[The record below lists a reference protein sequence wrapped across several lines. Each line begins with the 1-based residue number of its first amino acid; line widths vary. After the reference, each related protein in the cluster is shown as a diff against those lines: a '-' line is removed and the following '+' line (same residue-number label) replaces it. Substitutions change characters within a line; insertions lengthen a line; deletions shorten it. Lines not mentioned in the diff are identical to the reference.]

1 MELPGTLFVTDTITQ
16 DMKWMHTPVKILGVH
31 FFNDKKDNEDL
42 NCAMRTYNFSLKL
55 RKLQT
60 KLDMWRARSLTLF
73 DRVLITKTPGISRI
87 IYSAS
92 NIEVPNTIA
101 GVLKQ
106 KLFNFT
112 WQKKDKIKHTVVYQ
126 DLGKGGLLRMTDV
139 DLLFKALGLAWIP
152 RLLNAGDKNWCSVP
166 NYHFRKQGGLNFL
179 LKCNYETKLFSQLP
193 AFYKNILQS
202 FQELKLLY
210 SYNEASDLVFIIQ

>member
-1 MELPGTLFVTDTITQ
+1 
-16 DMKWMHTPVKILGVH
+16 
-31 FFNDKKDNEDL
+31 
-42 NCAMRTYNFSLKL
+42 MRTYNCSLKL

-60 KLDMWRARSLTLF
+60 KLDLWRARSLTLF

-87 IYSAS
+87 MYSAS